1 MCVGLDALICGVKKT
16 VVSLNKIKDL
26 GFRIYSMGGFAPSD
40 FKIFVT

>member
-1 MCVGLDALICGVKKT
+1 MCWIGCVDMWCEKT